1 MNRLEGKVA
10 LVSGGARGQ
19 GAAEARLFAAEG
31 ARVLVG
37 DVLDDDGAA
46 LATELGGQ
54 GAYRHLD
61 VTSEDDWAD
70 AVVDVVD
77 RWGRLDALVCNAGI
91 SPPPRPFAKTKPE
104 LYRKV
109 VEVNQVGV
117 FLGIR
122 AVIPAM
128 EQAGGGSIVV
138 TSSVNGVAG
147 AVEIAPYV
155 STKFAIRGLVRVAAL
170 ELGRSSIRVNA
181 ILPGPIDTP
190 MIGPESWGGFDPR
203 PLLARSVALGRIGQP
218 DEVAELACWLVSDA
232 SAFCTGSDFTIDG
245 GFLAGTM
252 ATVPTQ

>member
-1 MNRLEGKVA
+1 MKRLEGKVA
-10 LVSGGARGQ
+10 IVSGGARGQ
-19 GAAEARLFAAEG
+19 GAAEARVFAAEG

-46 LATELGGQ
+46 LASEVGDALV
-54 GAYRHLD
+54 YRHLD
-61 VTSEDDWAD
+61 VTSEDDWAG
-70 AVVDVVD
+70 AVDDVVQ

-104 LYRKV
+104 VYRKV

-122 AVIPAM
+122 AVIGAM
-128 EQAGGGSIVV
+128 QESGGGSIVV

-170 ELGRSSIRVNA
+170 ELGRSGIRVNA
-181 ILPGPIDTP
+181 LLPGPIDTP
-190 MIGPESWGGFDPR
+190 MIGPESWGGYDPR
-203 PLLARSVALGRIGQP
+203 PMLARSVPLGRIGGP
-218 DEVAELACWLVSDA
+218 DEVAELACWLASDA
-232 SAFCTGSDFTIDG
+232 SAYCTGSDFVIDG
-245 GFLAGTM
+245 GFLAGTL
-252 ATVPTQ
+252 ATVPKT

>member
-1 MNRLEGKVA
+1 VRLEGKVA

-31 ARVLVG
+31 AHVLVG
-37 DVLDDDGAA
+37 DVLDDDGEALVKDIGDAA
-46 LATELGGQ
+46 C
-54 GAYRHLD
+54 YRHLD
-61 VTSEDDWAD
+61 VTNEDEWAGAVDD
-70 AVVDVVD
+70 AVA

-128 EQAGGGSIVV
+128 EQSGGGSIVV

-170 ELGRSSIRVNA
+170 ELGRSAIRVNS

-218 DEVAELACWLVSDA
+218 EEVAELACWLVSDA

-245 GFLAGTM
+245 GFLAGTL
-252 ATVPTQ
+252 ATVPKD